1 MLGGRCLHPR
11 KRQQQR
17 GPDLQLSQHYSLAD
31 FAQPRER
38 DHDAVA
44 YPPMFIERARKLA
57 TVLEIVAHRLGVEIH
72 VISGFR
78 SMGGNVRVHGLRSS
92 SHTEGWAADVYS
104 RERSARDIYDELAR
118 MAGSGTHL
126 GELSL
131 HTSYCHL
138 SVGPA
143 QGAARP
149 SWMDSRETLCLT
161 CGRTTSEC
169 RDLGC
174 RYGDNG
180 RQR

>member
-1 MLGGRCLHPR
+1 M
-11 KRQQQR
+11 
-17 GPDLQLSQHYSLAD
+17 QLSQHYSLAH

-44 YPPMFIERARKLA
+44 YPPMYVDRARKLA
-57 TVLEIVAHRLGVEIH
+57 AVLEILGHRLGVEIE

-78 SMGGNVRVHGLRSS
+78 SMGGNIRVHGRPNS

-104 RERSARDIYDELAR
+104 RELSARDIYDELVR
-118 MAGSGTHL
+118 MAATGTHL

-138 SVGPA
+138 SVGPTA
-143 QGAARP
+143 GTARP
-149 SWMDSRETLCLT
+149 AWSESRETLCLQ

-174 RYGDNG
+174 RYGDGGSG
-180 RQR
+180 RKR